1 MTGKV
6 AGMGSN
12 LRWHWA
18 GGTAMNKSEFTRSS
32 VRLAELFQCSAM
44 LRRTRMRAEEIV
56 DEARSLLVEAEAAE
70 IADPDRIER
79 LRGQLEEARAS
90 YSKVLTAY
98 VTLCRRINE
107 ERQEILAMQME
118 MELNHNSGLPGVA

>member
-1 MTGKV
+1 
-6 AGMGSN
+6 MGSN

-18 GGTAMNKSEFTRSS
+18 GGTAMSKSEFTRSS

-56 DEARSLLVEAEAAE
+56 DEARSLLVEAESAE

-118 MELNHNSGLPGVA
+118 MELNRNSGLPGVA